1 MRSFPDTF
9 FAAVRILAA
18 AAAWVLGS
26 VWGSAQPAAQGWP
39 GRVTSPGAESTAAE
53 AWESSSQPLWRPT
66 PVWQQP
72 PEVVI
77 GSWESVRLWEQDL
90 SGPVPGQASPAVAVP
105 AESSFG
111 SEEFTSAV
119 PRFFLPSLQSG
130 RYGNAALRP
139 EAPGPVFPRPTPL
152 PESGNRAEPPESS
165 PVVAPQEQAPA
176 EGLPSSAQ
184 EQAASGQQSDAPGP
198 EGTAA
203 GNHSATSNAQAP
215 SAQAAAD
222 SQQSPKSTS
231 PEETKSADNSNPEDK
246 AAAKTKPEQTQS
258 PEKQKPEKQSPGK
271 QATAEEVPAEAA
283 KVDAEAESSGW
294 FAWPPV
300 LEQWDTRFKAGV
312 DGTAGNNQRFTTR
325 LGLDVDRKT
334 ETFVW
339 ASQFDYVVTTSAG
352 VQIENEAIWDGRF
365 ERLDKDH
372 PAAWF
377 VHSNVEY
384 DRFTAFDVRLTLD
397 GGLSYYF
404 VRDPDLSFKARTAGG
419 TSREFGVPGAEY
431 IPEFSYG
438 LEFQW
443 KPSKRHEL
451 KAKTDVY
458 SDVRDFSN
466 FRATTRAT
474 WRMRVDSADRVSIQ
488 FELLNRY
495 DSTPNGK
502 EKYDLTYSMQLVWD
516 L

>member
-1 MRSFPDTF
+1 MRSFPSTF
-9 FAAVRILAA
+9 FHLAALRILAA
-18 AAAWVLGS
+18 AGALLLGS
-26 VWGSAQPAAQGWP
+26 VWQRGQLAAQGWP
-39 GRVTSPGAESTAAE
+39 GPATSSVAEPAATE
-53 AWESSSQPLWRPT
+53 ALESSSHPLWQPAQ
-66 PVWQQP
+66 VWQQP
-72 PEVVI
+72 AEVVI
-77 GSWESVRLWEQDL
+77 GSWESVRLWEQDS
-90 SGPVPGQASPAVAVP
+90 SGLVPGQTSPAVAVP

-111 SEEFTSAV
+111 NEEFSSAV

-130 RYGNAALRP
+130 RYGNAAQQP
-139 EAPGPVFPRPTPL
+139 EPTGPVFPPPMPL
-152 PESGNRAEPPESS
+152 PASRNGPEQPGLS
-165 PVVAPQEQAPA
+165 PLVAPWEQAPA
-176 EGLPSSAQ
+176 VGSPSSAQ
-184 EQAASGQQSDAPGP
+184 EQAAPGQQESKVSEP
-198 EGTAA
+198 EESAA
-203 GNHSATSNAQAP
+203 GNNSATSSAP
-215 SAQAAAD
+215 PSSAQAAA
-222 SQQSPKSTS
+222 SPQQPSKPAST
-231 PEETKSADNSNPEDK
+231 EKTKPADK
-246 AAAKTKPEQTQS
+246 AAATARPDKAQP
-258 PEKQKPEKQSPGK
+258 PEKSSPGK
-271 QATAEEVPAEAA
+271 QAPAEEVPAEAA

-458 SDVRDFSN
+458 SDVRDFSD